1 MHVRAFARACV
12 WPCVCVRVCIC
23 CAHGRAFV
31 CVRVC
36 VCAFA
41 VVSGRFYISASVL
54 FCRYFFPCRCHAV
67 HAGTITLLTPTPLTL
82 IWGATPPLSP
92 SRNAQQ
98 AGAIVMQLA
107 PRVAAWAEGML
118 DPKAVGPFETWSSL
132 EPTLEP
138 LLGTSVRT
146 FLEWTAANSDAV
158 GAGANELTITL

>member
-1 MHVRAFARACV
+1 M
-12 WPCVCVRVCIC
+12 CVCVCVHML
-23 CAHGRAFV
+23 CAWPG
-31 CVRVC
+31 VC
-36 VCAFA
+36 VCACMCM
-41 VVSGRFYISASVL
+41 RFRSCEWQILHIRKRFILPL
-54 FCRYFFPCRCHAV
+54 FFSLPMPCGARWDDNSPHP
-67 HAGTITLLTPTPLTL
+67 HPPDSD
-82 IWGATPPLSP
+82 WGATPPLSP

>member
-1 MHVRAFARACV
+1 MRFRSCEWQILHIRKRFILPLFFSLPMPCGAR
-12 WPCVCVRVCIC
+12 WDDNSP
-23 CAHGRAFV
+23 HPHPPD
-31 CVRVC
+31 
-36 VCAFA
+36 
-41 VVSGRFYISASVL
+41 SD
-54 FCRYFFPCRCHAV
+54 
-67 HAGTITLLTPTPLTL
+67 
-82 IWGATPPLSP
+82 WGAIPPLSP